1 MFADNDYILVL
12 SSKKNQVFIKE
23 DNPSEKVVIVKEVL
37 EGTNID
43 GIGNLGDISSLVL
56 NTEEIFWES

>member
-12 SSKKNQVFIKE
+12 PSKKNQVFIKE